1 MAMPHCYLL
10 GISVYY
16 VHLLYVCLSNK
27 LTTKCVSEME
37 YEFDKVCHVCQN
49 TQMFINRLKNQNTAT
64 PVYLDVNWFCSLQA
78 FQISCSSEAEL
89 PVSIPVLTSY
99 FLLFCCRVFLL
110 AHGVML
116 SGVSI
121 IRVRSQWSFQCING
135 AVSTKKKH
143 MSSAVCLRWNHVLF
157 VTQGVS
163 DYLPLSCHQ
172 KTTSGFLW
180 LAF

>member
-1 MAMPHCYLL
+1 MW
-10 GISVYY
+10 VYPIN
-16 VHLLYVCLSNK
+16 CQQ
-27 LTTKCVSEME
+27 CVYEME
-37 YEFDKVCHVCQN
+37 YEFDKIYNVCQN
-49 TQMFINRLKNQNTAT
+49 TQMFIHILKKQNIAT
-64 PVYLDVNWFCSLQA
+64 LVYLDVKLFFSLQA

-89 PVSIPVLTSY
+89 PVSIPVLTLY
-99 FLLFCCRVFLL
+99 FLLFCCRFFLL
-110 AHGVML
+110 AHSVML

-121 IRVRSQWSFQCING
+121 IRFRSQWSFQCING

-143 MSSAVCLRWNHVLF
+143 MSSAVYLRWNHVLF
-157 VTQGVS
+157 VTQSHS